1 MKLNFFLL
9 SLKQALNIKPQ
20 TLDHLA
26 RLNIYTIKDLL
37 FHLPKKFIKRYV
49 NPNLSMIQDG
59 QNIIADVVVEY
70 VEIPQKNRSRVPTKI
85 ICSNNSGTIILTYFH
100 KIPPFIFNKF
110 QIGNKIKVSGI
121 VHKFNYNI
129 TINHPDILN
138 HDNIN
143 LLSAIYHLTY
153 GITSSQLSN
162 YIDRLILQMNNFEI
176 HDWIT
181 QDILEQENFPNFKTA
196 IHNLHQ
202 PKNLEEQSI
211 SIRRLKYDELLAN
224 QIAMIRFKNITKSK
238 KENNYSANLDLQKK
252 IIKSLGF
259 ELTEDQIR
267 VLREIE
273 KDQNLNFRMSRL
285 LQGDVGSGKTL
296 VALLSMI
303 NAISANLQATL
314 MAPTDILASQ
324 HYNFFL
330 KALEG
335 TDIAIA
341 ILTGKTK
348 SSEKKQILKDL
359 SSGKIDILI
368 GTHAVF
374 QENVIFHNLGY
385 VVIDEQHRFGVNQR
399 LELLNKGKE
408 ADLLIMTA
416 TPIPRSLCLTMFGD
430 MESSQIYLKPKTRI
444 PTITSVMSLDKLD
457 SLMEQIIE
465 KVNAGERLYWIC
477 PLVKYEKDDDAE
489 SDEQHLMDAESRYK
503 ILSEIFGDKV
513 GIVHG
518 KMKSAEKDK
527 AMQQFKQGEILVLVS
542 TTVIEVGI
550 DVPEAN
556 LMIIENSERFG
567 LSTLHQ
573 LRGRVGRGS
582 EQSYCFLIYKFPLTN
597 IAKERLQIMRESND
611 GFKISEKDLELR
623 GGGEILGTKQS
634 GEQDFKFA
642 DLSMDQK
649 LLYLAHNEA
658 KKLLEKNENIDIINF
673 LVEMFSYDQNNKA

>member
-9 SLKQALNIKPQ
+9 SLKQALNLKPQ

-37 FHLPKKFIKRYV
+37 FHIPSNFIKKYV
-49 NPNLSMIQDG
+49 NPNLSMVQNG
-59 QNIIADVVVEY
+59 QNIIADVVVEHL
-70 VEIPQKNRSRVPTKI
+70 ETPKKLRSKAPTKV
-85 ICSNNSGTIILTYFH
+85 ICSNDSGTIILTYFH
-100 KIPPFIFNKF
+100 KIPSFIFHKLCV
-110 QIGNKIKVSGI
+110 GNKIKISGI
-121 VHKFNYNI
+121 AHKFNYNL

-138 HDNIN
+138 HSNVN

-153 GITSSQLSN
+153 GVTSSQLSN
-162 YIDRLILQMNNFEI
+162 YVDRLILQMNNFKINE
-176 HDWIT
+176 WIAC
-181 QDILEQENFPNFKTA
+181 DILEKENLPDFKTA

-202 PKNLEEQSI
+202 PESLKEQSRAI
-211 SIRRLKYDELLAN
+211 KRLKYDELLAN
-224 QIAMIRFKNITKSK
+224 QIAMIRFKKITKSEK
-238 KENNYSANLDLQKK
+238 LNAYSPDLILQKE
-252 IIKSLGF
+252 IVGSLGF

-267 VLREIE
+267 ALKEIE
-273 KDQNLNFRMSRL
+273 RDQNSNFRMSRL

-303 NAISANLQATL
+303 NAISSDLQAVL
-314 MAPTDILASQ
+314 MAPTDILSSQ
-324 HYNFFL
+324 HYNCFL
-330 KALEG
+330 KALED
-335 TDIAIA
+335 TNIVIA

-348 SSEKKQILKDL
+348 VSEKKQILEDL
-359 SSGKIDILI
+359 ALGKIDILI

-430 MESSQIYLKPKTRI
+430 MESSKIYSKPKNRI
-444 PTITSVMSLDKLD
+444 PTITSIMSSEKLG
-457 SLMEQIIE
+457 SLIEQVTE
-465 KVNAGERLYWIC
+465 KVNCGERLYWIC
-477 PLVKYEKDDDAE
+477 PLVKYEKDDDLE
-489 SDEQHLMDAESRYK
+489 SEEQHLMDAESRYK

-518 KMKSAEKDK
+518 KMKATEKDE
-527 AMQQFKQGEILVLVS
+527 AMQKFKQGKILVLVA

-597 IAKERLQIMRESND
+597 IAKERLKIMRESND

-634 GEQDFKFA
+634 GEEGFKFA
-642 DLSMDQK
+642 DLSTDQK

-658 KKLLEKNENIDIINF
+658 KKLLEKNESMDIIDS
-673 LVEMFSYDQNNKA
+673 LVEIFSYDQNNKA